1 MQEHEI
7 HRNVYVMYIMYV
19 QSMYMVSGQGL
30 GQVMCM
36 RVLRAVLYDPCLFSK
51 ESITT
56 PTATNQYIT
65 TYVVL
70 FEFACCV
77 TPWQDSRRTLKR
89 GRTQART
96 IREMDIALPDRL
108 TCSCLAM
115 IEVLE
120 CSFIFFLFLLFS
132 RGAPH
137 GICSIYV
144 TCVTSRIGWTFFTT
158 ESDCEH
164 RIKTF

>member
-56 PTATNQYIT
+56 PAATNQYIT
-65 TYVVL
+65 TYYLSLHAV
-70 FEFACCV
+70 
-77 TPWQDSRRTLKR
+77 SRL
-89 GRTQART
+89 GRTRGERPNEQERKQEQYEKWT
-96 IREMDIALPDRL
+96 L
-108 TCSCLAM
+108 
-115 IEVLE
+115 
-120 CSFIFFLFLLFS
+120 LFL
-132 RGAPH
+132 
-137 GICSIYV
+137 
-144 TCVTSRIGWTFFTT
+144 T
-158 ESDCEH
+158 D
-164 RIKTF
+164 